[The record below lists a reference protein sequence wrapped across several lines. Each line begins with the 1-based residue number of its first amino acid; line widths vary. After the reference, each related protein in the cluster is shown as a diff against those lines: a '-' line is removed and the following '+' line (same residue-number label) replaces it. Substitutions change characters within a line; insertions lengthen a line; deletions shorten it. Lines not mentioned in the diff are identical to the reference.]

1 MKLAISLVLGLLV
14 MIGIGMASAQNVF
27 TSSLFGTRWQLL
39 SYGAPDSQ
47 TPAIGGVSVTL
58 NFGSGTSASGF
69 AGCNSYS
76 IGYNVDEPNIRFD
89 MPMSTLMA
97 CVRDDVMNQE
107 LFFLQTLQAVTTYEV
122 RDNRLILNY
131 DGGQMIFMALTLA
144 NTTWQL
150 VSYGDANNPT
160 TPIGNT
166 PISAQFGED
175 GTVTGSTGCNSYGG
189 NYVVGTLPDANQVTF
204 SNMYQTEMACM
215 EDGVMA
221 QESAYLNAL
230 ASATGIINQTAD
242 KLVIGY
248 GDNQQLVFERRYMLD
263 DTAWQLVAQ
272 SAQSVTSAVD
282 GDITLTFGAD
292 MGASGSGGCN
302 RYNTQYTLTGGQ
314 ITFSPV
320 VSTRMACVD
329 EAMNAQE
336 MAFFSALEA
345 GNYILI
351 TGDTLI
357 LYSGESTVLTF
368 ERIPSA

>member
-27 TSSLFGTRWQLL
+27 KTSLIGTRWQLL

-58 NFGSGTSASGF
+58 DFGGGMSASGF

-76 IGYNVDEPNIRFD
+76 IGYNIDEPNIRFD

-150 VSYGDANNPT
+150 VSYGDPNNPT

-166 PISAQFGED
+166 PITAQFGED

-263 DTAWQLVAQ
+263 DTAWKLVAQ

-292 MGASGSGGCN
+292 MRASGTGGCN

-314 ITFSPV
+314 ITFSSV

-345 GNYILI
+345 ANYILI

-357 LYSGESTVLTF
+357 VYSGESTVLTF
-368 ERIPSA
+368 ERIPNA